1 MATAT
6 SPVLN
11 VPEISV
17 QIDELLPFVKEQ
29 VMNVYDANST
39 KEVSDIVMKTMR
51 LLDEVLK
58 KI

>member
-39 KEVSDIVMKTMR
+39 KEVSDIVLKTMG